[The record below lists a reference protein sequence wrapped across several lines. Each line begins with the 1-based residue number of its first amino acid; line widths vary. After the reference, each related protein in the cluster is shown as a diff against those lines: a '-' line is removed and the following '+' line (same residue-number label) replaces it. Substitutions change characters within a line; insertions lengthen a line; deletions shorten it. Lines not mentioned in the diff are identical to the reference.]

1 MRSSTASK
9 VAGGAPVCC
18 MAVTV
23 APAPDRIANPV
34 LDLALE
40 VPDASDEAV
49 YLPAIKV
56 PA

>member
-1 MRSSTASK
+1 
-9 VAGGAPVCC
+9 
-18 MAVTV
+18 MAVSV
-23 APAPDRIANPV
+23 ALASDRIANPV

-49 YLPAIKV
+49 YLPAMKV

>member
-1 MRSSTASK
+1 
-9 VAGGAPVCC
+9 

-23 APAPDRIANPV
+23 APAPDRVANPV
-34 LDLALE
+34 VDLVLE

-49 YLPAIKV
+49 YLPAMKV